1 MAACCRMTN
10 LLHPSFVLLVF
21 YHLLDSFNDKQT
33 NSDVHLLM
41 ESACHLSKYN
51 PDCLLFLSIQQRSGG
66 EQAENV
72 FCVLS
77 GQWVTQKILLNKLFA
92 DIINY
97 TFKQIHVPI

>member
-41 ESACHLSKYN
+41 ELVVCPNIILIVCCSYRFSR
-51 PDCLLFLSIQQRSGG
+51 DQ
-66 EQAENV
+66 EENKQKTCYV
-72 FCVLS
+72 FCRANGS
-77 GQWVTQKILLNKLFA
+77 SS
-92 DIINY
+92 
-97 TFKQIHVPI
+97 